1 MDYGHRQEGGI
12 IPNMDIS
19 IGFMVFQYK
28 SGDKINNNFF
38 DYIKTCLIFF
48 MIIRKN
54 TPLYE
59 GQRRAFSGQKAR
71 QCVPQCIPGGVA
83 VLFTARK
90 HACAPEATPR
100 LNFCLY
106 NLL

>member
-1 MDYGHRQEGGI
+1 
-12 IPNMDIS
+12 
-19 IGFMVFQYK
+19 
-28 SGDKINNNFF
+28 
-38 DYIKTCLIFF
+38 

-54 TPLYE
+54 TPLYG

-71 QCVPQCIPGGVA
+71 QCVPQCILGGVA
-83 VLFTARK
+83 VLFTVRK

-106 NLL
+106 NPL

>member
-1 MDYGHRQEGGI
+1 MRCMDYGHRQEGGI

-28 SGDKINNNFF
+28 SEDKINNNFF

-54 TPLYE
+54 TPLY
-59 GQRRAFSGQKAR
+59 GGRG
-71 QCVPQCIPGGVA
+71 VPSP
-83 VLFTARK
+83 ARK
-90 HACAPEATPR
+90 HANVFRSAFWEW
-100 LNFCLY
+100 
-106 NLL
+106 

>member
-1 MDYGHRQEGGI
+1 
-12 IPNMDIS
+12 
-19 IGFMVFQYK
+19 
-28 SGDKINNNFF
+28 
-38 DYIKTCLIFF
+38 

-54 TPLYE
+54 TPCMGGGGKVPRICRLD

-71 QCVPQCIPGGVA
+71 QCVPQCILGGVA
-83 VLFTARK
+83 VLFTIRK

-106 NLL
+106 NPL